1 MTDSQTIHAFLSL
14 AIVLTVSFAYVL
26 SPRGEG

>member
-1 MTDSQTIHAFLSL
+1 MTDAQTIHAFLSL

-26 SPRGEG
+26 SPRGEN